1 MVTAC
6 VTICLA
12 VYVQDS
18 PLSLQLQLRR
28 TMAELTVWQ
37 KQEANGTPL
46 DSQDLSTSK
55 LYLQVGTGELVGGL
69 CSPAIKMTTFS
80 SPKPVLSQS
89 DMVTEADIHQQ
100 VCVIYS
106 CAALHL
112 SVCNILMCSCQSQCV

>member
-6 VTICLA
+6 VTVCVT

-55 LYLQVGTGELVGGL
+55 LYPQVGTGELVGGL

-80 SPKPVLSQS
+80 SKPVLSTS
-89 DMVTEADIHQQ
+89 DTVTEADIHQQ
-100 VCVIYS
+100 VCV
-106 CAALHL
+106 LL
-112 SVCNILMCSCQSQCV
+112 CSTTPQCV